1 VNATVLLKSV
11 DIDIPGYKIL
21 RPIGEGGM
29 ASVFL
34 AIQQSLE
41 REVALKVMSP
51 MLAAN
56 SEFASRFLIEG
67 KITAK
72 LQHPN
77 LVTVYDIGSH
87 NGVYYLAAEYIPG
100 GTLKDRITEGGLS
113 VAEILDITSD
123 IAQGLDFAHQKGFV
137 HRDVKPGNVLFRND
151 GRVVLADFGIA
162 KAMDGSNSST
172 VAGSSIGTPDY
183 MSPEQARGEPVD
195 GRSDLYSL
203 GTVLYEMLIGHP
215 PYQASDPFT
224 VALMH
229 VTQPVP
235 ELPAEYAWLQPLVT
249 GLMAKQPAERYNTGA
264 SFVEALHKLLTS
276 APEGV
281 NLHQSSA
288 RKQGGGNRISGSSAT
303 QQRTRVNLSQ
313 AAEGRPAW
321 LWPAVGAG
329 ALAVGLAAW
338 LMLKP
343 GVPAVD
349 PGTSTPVTTIP
360 GEGPANTNPD
370 VATNASGDPLTVQ
383 FGNANAGE
391 GPVALSADEVTDLL
405 TRADVYLQEGTS
417 PDSPGRHLV
426 FPADDSALYLY
437 RQVLASDPQNAR
449 ALAGVDSVRSY
460 YRRLAHKACSKGLW
474 TQCAIVA
481 QKGLDE
487 VDQADE
493 TLLGLRAA
501 AQAGERGESPTVP
514 ALPD

>member
-34 AIQQSLE
+34 AIQQSLD

-51 MLAAN
+51 VLAAN

-100 GTLKDRITEGGLS
+100 GTLKERITEGGLS

-203 GTVLYEMLIGHP
+203 GTVLYEMLVGHP
-215 PYQASDPFT
+215 PYPASDPFT

-235 ELPAEYAWLQPLVT
+235 ELPAEHAWLQPLVT

-264 SFVEALHKLLTS
+264 SFVDALHKLIKD
-276 APEGV
+276 APESV
-281 NLHQSSA
+281 NLHQSQA
-288 RKQGGGNRISGSSAT
+288 RKGGGGNRISGSSAT

-313 AAEGRPAW
+313 SADARPAW
-321 LWPAVGAG
+321 VLPAAGAG
-329 ALAVGLAAW
+329 VLALAVVGW
-338 LMLKP
+338 LLFKP
-343 GVPAVD
+343 GAPPVVDGPATTVQAPANPGTTPAD
-349 PGTSTPVTTIP
+349 PG
-360 GEGPANTNPD
+360 
-370 VATNASGDPLTVQ
+370 VATGNNGDPLSVQ

-391 GPVALSADEVTDLL
+391 APVALSADEVTDLL
-405 TRADVYLQEGTS
+405 TRADLYLQEGTS
-417 PDSPGRHLV
+417 PENAGRHLV

-437 RQVLASDPQNAR
+437 RQVLASDPRNPR
-449 ALAGVDSVRSY
+449 ALAGVGSVLGYFRH
-460 YRRLAHKACSKGLW
+460 LAHKACTKGLW
-474 TQCAIVA
+474 TQCGVIA

-493 TLLGLRAA
+493 TLLALRAA

-514 ALPD
+514 SLPD

>member
-34 AIQQSLE
+34 AIQQSLD

-51 MLAAN
+51 ALAAN

-100 GTLKDRITEGGLS
+100 GTLKERITEGGLS

-203 GTVLYEMLIGHP
+203 GTVLYEMLLGHP

-235 ELPAEYAWLQPLVT
+235 ELPAEHAWIQPLVT

-264 SFVEALHKLLTS
+264 SFVEALHKLIKE
-276 APEGV
+276 APESV

-288 RKQGGGNRISGSSAT
+288 RKGGGGNRISGSSAT

-313 AAEGRPAW
+313 AADGRPAW
-321 LWPAVGAG
+321 FWPAAGAG
-329 ALAVGLAAW
+329 VLALAVTGW
-338 LMLKP
+338 LLFKP
-343 GVPAVD
+343 VAPDVVDD
-349 PGTSTPVTTIP
+349 PGTTVSTPVDAGTTPTDP
-360 GEGPANTNPD
+360 GVANGN
-370 VATNASGDPLTVQ
+370 NGDPLTVQ

-391 GPVALSADEVTDLL
+391 APVPLSADEVTDLL
-405 TRADVYLQEGTS
+405 TRADLYLQEGTS
-417 PDSPGRHLV
+417 PDSAGRHLV

-437 RQVLASDPQNAR
+437 RQVLAADPKNDR
-449 ALAGVDSVRSY
+449 ALAGVNGVLTY

-474 TQCAIVA
+474 TQCAVIA

-514 ALPD
+514 NLP